1 MEKKLIPL
9 ATKQDYFCAEDGTI
23 YNAKGLALSGYLHQS
38 YSAQAG
44 YSDKYYRRYTFQMKD
59 GTEKKFYGQRLTAM
73 CYHKLRPEQIVRHLS
88 PDSLNNHKDAVL
100 PGTQLDN
107 QTIDRIEHGTYM
119 NRGGGISGKQHDEDV
134 GF

>member
-1 MEKKLIPL
+1 MGKRKIPL
-9 ATKQDYFCAEDGTI
+9 PTKQDYFCAEDGTI
-23 YNAKGLALSGYLHQS
+23 YNEKGVVLLGYVHQS

-44 YSDKYYRRYTFQMKD
+44 YSDKYYRRYTLQMKD
-59 GTEKKFYGQRLTAM
+59 GTKKKFYGQRLTAM
-73 CYHKLRPEQIVRHLS
+73 TYHELKPEQIVRHLS
-88 PDSLNNHKDAVL
+88 TDSLNNHKDAIL

-119 NRGGGISGKQHDEDV
+119 NRGGGLETRLEEDP